1 MLLREKL
8 VAEMMCTAP
17 TAHHVETFTNVVVAL
32 RYLDVDRRLPQTS
45 CHAAEGEVG
54 G

>member
-1 MLLREKL
+1 MLLRETL
-8 VAEMMCTAP
+8 GAEMMCTAP
-17 TAHHVETFTNVVVAL
+17 ATHFVETFKNVAIAL
-32 RYLDVDRRLPQTS
+32 RYLDVDRRLPQAS